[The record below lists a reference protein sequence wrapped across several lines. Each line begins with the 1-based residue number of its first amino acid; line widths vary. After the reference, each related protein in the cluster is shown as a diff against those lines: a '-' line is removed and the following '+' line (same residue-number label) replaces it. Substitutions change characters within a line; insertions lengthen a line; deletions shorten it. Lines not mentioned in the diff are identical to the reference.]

1 MRHLLP
7 TFATACAL
15 LVPMTLPGTQAWA
28 ADTAAAPAATA
39 RVIVKFKS
47 DSALLQRQAQS
58 APAAEIVGSRA
69 HALGQRM
76 GLTLRG
82 GAPIAER
89 TQVVLADGV
98 NSAELAARLSRQG
111 DVEYAVVDKRRR
123 ALAVPNDPLYTTVAG
138 NGPATGQW
146 YLRAPTSTVRSA
158 INAEA
163 AWDTTTGSSDI
174 VVAVL
179 DTGIRF
185 DHADLVGRLHP
196 GYDFIADVAT
206 SNDGNGRDTDPSD
219 PGDWITDAENEQAGG
234 EYEDCGAS
242 DSSWHGT
249 QVAGII
255 GAATA
260 NGIGMASVGRNVMI
274 LPARV
279 LGKCG
284 GFDSDIIAAMRWSA
298 GLSVPGV
305 PANPHPA
312 RVINLSLG
320 GDGTCD
326 ASTGYPD
333 AISAIN
339 AAGVVIVT
347 SAGNSAGHAVG
358 VPANCSGVIAVGG
371 LRHAGTKVG
380 FSDLG
385 PEVSLSAPGGNCVDI
400 GPNDPCVY
408 PLLTTTNAGT
418 RGPVA
423 GSSIY
428 TDSFNISVGTSFS
441 APLVAGTAALMLSVR
456 PDRTPAQVLNALRAT
471 ARPFPTTGGDNGD
484 GSEVPVCTAPRFDT
498 NDDPIDQ
505 LQCYCTTATCG
516 AGMLDAA
523 AAVAAVT
530 PAQAPTA
537 PLTASTANPTVG
549 SPVALDASLATVAAG
564 RSGTFQWSIVDGAD
578 IAAFTS
584 ATNASLATLLPSAS
598 GTVTVELSVVD
609 DLGAQTSA
617 WTHISVS
624 AAPSAS
630 ITAPTSAVVGTDV
643 TLDGSGSAATGGRSI
658 VDYEW
663 TITSGS
669 SIASLTDADSETA
682 TLEIDEPGSVG
693 VSLTVTDSAGVT
705 TSVATTIVA
714 SATPQPS
721 GGGGGALQLHWLLAL
736 AAAVGALG
744 RAGRRPT
751 GG

>member
-1 MRHLLP
+1 MRHFLP
-7 TFATACAL
+7 TLATACAL
-15 LVPMTLPGTQAWA
+15 LVTMLHGTPAQA
-28 ADTAAAPAATA
+28 ADAATA
-39 RVIVKFKS
+39 RVIVKFKA
-47 DSALLQRQAQS
+47 DSALMQRQAQS

-82 GAPIAER
+82 GAPISER

-98 NSAELAARLSRQG
+98 NSSELAARLSRQG
-111 DVEYAVVDKRRR
+111 DVEYAVVDRRRR
-123 ALAVPNDPLYTTVAG
+123 ALAVPNDPLYTTVPG
-138 NGPATGQW
+138 DGPATGQW
-146 YLRAPTSTVRSA
+146 YLRAPTATVPSA

-179 DTGIRF
+179 DTGVRF
-185 DHADLVGRLHP
+185 DHADLVGRMHP
-196 GYDFIADVAT
+196 GYDFIADTPT
-206 SNDGNGRDTDPSD
+206 SNDGNGRDADPSD

-255 GAATA
+255 GAATG

-339 AAGVVIVT
+339 AAGTVIVT

-400 GPNDPCVY
+400 GANDPCVY

-441 APLVAGTAALMLSVR
+441 APLVAGTTALMLSVQ
-456 PDRTPAQVLNALRAT
+456 PALTPSEARSLLRLT

-484 GSEVPVCTAPRFDT
+484 GSVVPRCTAPQFD
-498 NDDPIDQ
+498 NGEPVDQ
-505 LQCYCTTATCG
+505 LQCYCTTSTCG
-516 AGMLDAA
+516 AGMLDAG
-523 AAVAAVT
+523 AAVF
-530 PAQAPTA
+530 
-537 PLTASTANPTVG
+537 
-549 SPVALDASLATVAAG
+549 AAG
-564 RSGTFQWSIVDGAD
+564 LVPRIEAPQDSPLPGETITLSAADSLVASGLSIVGYEWSIVEDEGTGAV
-578 IAAFTS
+578 FTS
-584 ATNASLATLLPSAS
+584 ATDSA
-598 GTVTVELSVVD
+598 E
-609 DLGAQTSA
+609 
-617 WTHISVS
+617 
-624 AAPSAS
+624 
-630 ITAPTSAVVGTDV
+630 
-643 TLDGSGSAATGGRSI
+643 
-658 VDYEW
+658 
-663 TITSGS
+663 
-669 SIASLTDADSETA
+669 
-682 TLEIDEPGSVG
+682 
-693 VSLTVTDSAGVT
+693 VSL
-705 TSVATTIVA
+705 VA
-714 SATPQPS
+714 SAGGSVTLAVTLTDSTGATSTATHEVTVQTPPPPPPS
-721 GGGGGALQLHWLLAL
+721 SGGGGALGLHWLLAL
-736 AAAVGALG
+736 AVAVGALG
-744 RAGRRPT
+744 SGRGSSPPR
-751 GG
+751 